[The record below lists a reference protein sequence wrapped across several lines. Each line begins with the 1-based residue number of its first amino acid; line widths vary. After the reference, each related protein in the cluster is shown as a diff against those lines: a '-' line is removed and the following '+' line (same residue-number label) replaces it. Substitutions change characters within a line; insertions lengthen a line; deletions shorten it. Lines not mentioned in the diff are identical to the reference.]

1 MKVEKNKKYDIF
13 INTVDGLKDEYINVE
28 LFIDDIFI
36 HVILAGGR
44 NIGYPIN
51 NVSRINFRFS
61 SMTK

>member
-13 INTVDGLKDEYINVE
+13 INTVDGIKDEYINVE

-36 HVILAGGR
+36 HVVLADGR

-51 NVSRINFRFS
+51 NVSRINFRIS
-61 SMTK
+61 SMAK